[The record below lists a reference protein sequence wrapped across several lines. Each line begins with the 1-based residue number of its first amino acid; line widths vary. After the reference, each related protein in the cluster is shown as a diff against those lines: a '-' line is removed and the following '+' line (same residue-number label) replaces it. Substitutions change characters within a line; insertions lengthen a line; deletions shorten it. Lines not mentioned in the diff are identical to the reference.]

1 MWSNQSNAAYVDE
14 RDVVMMDYMRS
25 YQESLNASAI
35 YDYPNYL

>member
-14 RDVVMMDYMRS
+14 RDTVMMDYLRS
-25 YQESLNASAI
+25 YQESLDAPPI